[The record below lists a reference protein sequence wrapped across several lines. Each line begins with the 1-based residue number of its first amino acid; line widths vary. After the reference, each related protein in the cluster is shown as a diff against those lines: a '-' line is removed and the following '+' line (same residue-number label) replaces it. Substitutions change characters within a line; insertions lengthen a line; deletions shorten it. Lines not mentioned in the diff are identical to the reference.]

1 VAEVA
6 ESLDMPVENLLTP
19 DYLRRVA
26 WSPPADADA
35 ESVGAALIEL
45 GARAWQVEATAQT
58 IADAFVEAS
67 QALRDA
73 TSTDS

>member
-1 VAEVA
+1 MVA
-6 ESLDMPVENLLTP
+6 
-19 DYLRRVA
+19 
-26 WSPPADADA
+26 PADPDA
-35 ESVGAALIEL
+35 ASVGAALTEL